1 MFIIGYFLEAFARIL
16 NFALNC
22 FLWIVVAKAILSW
35 VSPDPFN
42 PIVRFVNGVTE
53 PVLYRIRSWIPLN
66 FSGFDLS
73 PIIVFLIIIFLQSF
87 VVKSIA
93 RLSLY
98 FM

>member
-1 MFIIGYFLEAFARIL
+1 MIGYFLEAFARIL
-16 NFALNC
+16 NFALSC
-22 FLWIVVAKAILSW
+22 FLWIVIAKAILSW